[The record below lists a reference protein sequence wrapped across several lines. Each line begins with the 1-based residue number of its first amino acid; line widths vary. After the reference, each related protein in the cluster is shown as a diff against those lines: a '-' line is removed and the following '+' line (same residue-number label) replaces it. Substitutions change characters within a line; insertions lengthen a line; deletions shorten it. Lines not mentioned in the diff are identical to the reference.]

1 MRTAYLD
8 YAASNPVDPR
18 VREAVLFALD
28 ASGNPSSVHAQGRVV
43 REAVDAARESVA
55 DLLGVG
61 PGSIVFT
68 SGATEA
74 NNLALMGF
82 FRRLKETLP
91 PKKGMRLLVSAIEHP
106 SVKEAVKRVQVEY
119 GVAVAT
125 VPVDQ
130 DGVVHVDRLRE
141 MMSDDVVMVC
151 VMWANNII
159 GSLQPID
166 DIAAIVRD
174 ERARRGAGGLPLVLM
189 SDAVQALRT
198 EDVRPA
204 EAGVDLL
211 SLSGHKIYG
220 PKGIGALYVREGVEL
235 APLIVGGGQE
245 SGWRGGT
252 ENVPGIIG
260 LGRAAAILAADR
272 DKDRGHAA
280 RLQTEL
286 VAGLRPLRQI
296 TIFGEP
302 SRSVPGILYFAAAGE
317 SGDILA
323 LKLDAAG
330 VSVSSGSACEAGTR
344 RTASIL
350 QEICPGPAARQGGVR
365 VSVGRFTMESDI
377 ECFLEILQE
386 KLKS

>member
-1 MRTAYLD
+1 MKAAYLD
-8 YAASNPVDPR
+8 YAASNPIDPR

-28 ASGNPSSVHAQGRVV
+28 AFGNPSSVHAQGRAV
-43 REAVDAARESVA
+43 REAIDAARESVA
-55 DLLGVG
+55 GLLGVG

-74 NNLALMGF
+74 NNLAIAGF

-91 PKKGMRLLVSAIEHP
+91 AEKGMRLLVSAIEHP
-106 SVKEAVKRVQVEY
+106 SVREAVKRVQVEC
-119 GVAVAT
+119 GIAVGI

-130 DGVVHVDRLRE
+130 DGVVRVDRLRE

-159 GSLQPID
+159 GSLQPIG
-166 DIAAIVRD
+166 DIAAVVRD
-174 ERARRGAGGLPLVLM
+174 ERARRGAGGLPIVLM

-220 PKGIGALYVREGVEL
+220 PKGVGALYVREGMEL
-235 APLIVGGGQE
+235 APLVVGGGQE
-245 SGWRGGT
+245 SGLRGGT

-260 LGRAAAILAADR
+260 LGRAAAILSVDR
-272 DKDRGHAA
+272 GKDRGHAA
-280 RLQTEL
+280 RLQAAL
-286 VAGLRPLRQI
+286 IAGLRTLGRI
-296 TIFGEP
+296 TIFGDP

-317 SGDILA
+317 QGDVLA

-330 VSVSSGSACEAGTR
+330 VAVSSGSACEAGTR
-344 RTASIL
+344 KAASVL
-350 QEICPGPAARQGGVR
+350 QEICSGPSAKNGGVR
-365 VSVGRFTMESDI
+365 VSMGRSSSDEDI
-377 ECFLEILQE
+377 ARLLEVLID
-386 KLKS
+386 LKVR